1 MLSLG
6 SSLRVNPAAEMA
18 KITSENGNNLVIVN
32 LQKTPLDKFASL
44 RIYAKIDDVFDILM
58 KKLNLAIP

>member
-18 KITSENGNNLVIVN
+18 KITAQNGKNLVIIN
-32 LQKTPLDKFASL
+32 LQNTPLDKYASL
-44 RIYAKIDDVFDILM
+44 RIYAKIDDAFQILM
-58 KKLNLAIP
+58 KKLNFEIP